1 MKKLDQ
7 FGKKIVVNMTNG
19 GRFGWPPDCTGF
31 IYQPERP
38 VEKTHIDT
46 AATVENIEVKDIR
59 KK

>member
-1 MKKLDQ
+1 MKTVEKVAANLV
-7 FGKKIVVNMTNG
+7 KKIVI
-19 GRFGWPPDCTGF
+19 REQAEWPPVCSGF

-38 VEKTHIDT
+38 VEKANIDT